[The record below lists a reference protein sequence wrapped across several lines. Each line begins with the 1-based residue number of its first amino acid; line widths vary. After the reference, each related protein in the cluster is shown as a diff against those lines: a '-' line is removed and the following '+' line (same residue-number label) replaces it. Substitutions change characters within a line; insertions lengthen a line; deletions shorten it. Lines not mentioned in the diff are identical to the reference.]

1 MTCVP
6 TQNGDYKMEILIN

>member
-6 TQNGDYKMEILIN
+6 TQNGNYKMEILIN